1 MSGKEMIITF
11 LGAMMYSFVINR
23 FFNEFIKDNVI
34 YNGYFTSFSL
44 IGLFWLLNHGID
56 SHMIVQSGPIW
67 IDMALAAGIGVM
79 IKSILQLK
87 KNYSSRKILQL
98 INWSLLLQALL
109 GGTLAG
115 IILHLMR

>member
-11 LGAMMYSFVINR
+11 LGAMMYSFVINK
-23 FFNEFIKDNVI
+23 FFNEFIKDNAI

-79 IKSILQLK
+79 IKSIFQLK
-87 KNYSSRKILQL
+87 NKNQTLNILKL
-98 INWSLLLQALL
+98 INWSLLIQAIV

-115 IILHLMR
+115 IILHFMR